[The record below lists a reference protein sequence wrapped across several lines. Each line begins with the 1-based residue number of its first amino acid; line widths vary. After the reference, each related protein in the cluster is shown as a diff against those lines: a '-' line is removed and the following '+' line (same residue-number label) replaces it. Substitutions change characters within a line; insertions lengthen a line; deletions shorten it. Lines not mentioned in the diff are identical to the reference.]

1 MTSQMLAI
9 APVHIF
15 VIVKVPV
22 PVHPPLRTH
31 VPAMVLLVTVPVR
44 VNALPAGVPDTIVN
58 WKAPVTLPL
67 RFPLSTN
74 DPVCVPPEVKQPVV
88 VVKLRFVPVTTV
100 LFPCASD
107 VVNMKAGVVS
117 AFVNVAVQLPVTV
130 PVLLEL
136 PLPPHAAS
144 TTPSAR
150 TIAIPNCFINH
161 SLEF

>member
-1 MTSQMLAI
+1 MLGLALR
-9 APVHIF
+9 HIF

-22 PVHPPLRTH
+22 PAHPPLRTH
-31 VPAMVLLVTVPVR
+31 VPEIVLLVTVPVR

-74 DPVCVPPEVKQPVV
+74 DPVCVPPEVKQSVV
-88 VVKLRFVPVTTV
+88 VVKVRFVPVTTE
-100 LFPCASD
+100 LFPCASE
-107 VVNMKAGVVS
+107 VVNVKAGVVS

-130 PVLLEL
+130 PVVLALLL
-136 PLPPHAAS
+136 PPPHAANI
-144 TTPSAR
+144 TPSAR

-161 SLEF
+161 SLDT